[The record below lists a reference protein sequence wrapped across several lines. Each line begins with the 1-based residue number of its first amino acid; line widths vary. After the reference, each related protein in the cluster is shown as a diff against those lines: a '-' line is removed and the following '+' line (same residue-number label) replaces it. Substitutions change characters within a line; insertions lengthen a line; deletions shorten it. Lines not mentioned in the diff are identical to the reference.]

1 MFVEI
6 GHFALVLALLVA
18 LLQGTVPL
26 VGAAV
31 RSRPLMDL
39 AQPAA
44 LLQFGLVALAF
55 ATFMHAHIVS
65 DFSVRNVFENSN
77 TAKPLLYKVTGVW
90 GSHEGS
96 MMLWVLM
103 LTLFG
108 ALVATF
114 GRPLP
119 ALRARTLAIQGLL
132 GFGTLAFIIGTSNP
146 FDRLIPAPLE
156 GRDLNPLLQDPGL
169 AFHPP

>member
-1 MFVEI
+1 MLVEI

-18 LLQGTVPL
+18 LVQGTVPL
-26 VGAAV
+26 VGASV

-39 AQPAA
+39 GRSAA

-55 ATFMHAHIVS
+55 AVFMYAHIVS

-77 TAKPLLYKVTGVW
+77 TAKPMLYKVTGVW

-96 MMLWVLM
+96 MMLWVFT

-108 ALVATF
+108 GLVAAL
-114 GRPLP
+114 GRSLP
-119 ALRARTLAIQGLL
+119 ATLRARTLAIQG
-132 GFGTLAFIIGTSNP
+132 
-146 FDRLIPAPLE
+146 
-156 GRDLNPLLQDPGL
+156 
-169 AFHPP
+169 